1 MKNVWKESWALV
13 FKRGNI
19 WALAIGVL
27 VGGAF
32 GAVVNALA
40 NDIIMQA
47 IAKTAG
53 VKGIESLVWGAT
65 SWNTIPD
72 VAHPGSFINTTPID
86 GIKYGKFLA
95 ALIAMFIMVFFLVV
109 CTFISLLIW
118 RSVKKRRDAK
128 IAAEKAASPVEP
140 VIMQPTT
147 EELILE
153 ELRKL
158 NASNALKTVVTAPV
172 IKASTTTP
180 VVKKAT
186 TKKPATKKA
195 K

>member
-53 VKGIESLVWGAT
+53 VKGIDSLVWGAT
-65 SWNTIPD
+65 QWNTDP
-72 VAHPGSFINTTPID
+72 VTHLNTTPID
-86 GIKYGKFLA
+86 GIKYGKFLS
-95 ALIAMFIMVFFLVV
+95 ALIAMFIMIFFLVF
-109 CTFISLLIW
+109 CTFIALLIW
-118 RSVKKRRDAK
+118 RSIKKRKDAK
-128 IAAEKAASPVEP
+128 KALLPAETV
-140 VIMQPTT
+140 VMQPTT

-158 NASNALKTVVTAPV
+158 NASNST
-172 IKASTTTP
+172 KAVKAVSVAKP
-180 VVKKAT
+180 AAAKPAAKKAT
-186 TKKPATKKA
+186 VKPAAKKS